1 MVCQHSKLYNSW
13 LNKVNWPFSS
23 PVCLSA
29 LEARPPPLW
38 LVEGSGRQTGGCNSA
53 LLQVCPGESCGV
65 GVHQSWKGGSPDCFL
80 CSHLLHLRS
89 FHGICNL
96 QRMSE
101 SMVSLYIT
109 VNEFGK
115 VCRFNVN
122 FECQRT
128 NGISP
133 SLTGEKMSRLLRPTL
148 LNFSMLCCPSLENI
162 SKLIAMV
169 HTNNS
174 HKCGL
179 NHVHQYIWD
188 VQWTVNFIECL

>member
-1 MVCQHSKLYNSW
+1 M
-13 LNKVNWPFSS
+13 
-23 PVCLSA
+23 
-29 LEARPPPLW
+29 
-38 LVEGSGRQTGGCNSA
+38 
-53 LLQVCPGESCGV
+53 

-148 LNFSMLCCPSLENI
+148 LNFSVLFCPSPSLENI
-162 SKLIAMV
+162 SKLVPMV
-169 HTNNS
+169 HATNVVS
-174 HKCGL
+174 IM
-179 NHVHQYIWD
+179 YTSIDD
-188 VQWTVNFIECL
+188 VQGTVNFIECFQQCFSIHSWVNQWCTFLFYPSTNTPSLTTHQALD